1 VHDGQ
6 LGSEPARVLALRL
19 RRGGHECRRGE
30 CGKAQR
36 AKDYWS
42 FTFCSTGPPSIV
54 HSAIEPS

>member
-1 VHDGQ
+1 MHDNQFG
-6 LGSEPARVLALRL
+6 GEPARVLTLRI
-19 RRGGHECRRGE
+19 RKGGPEDRRGE

-36 AKDYWS
+36 AKGYWS